1 MEKSAQHGAPLPLMK
16 TLELNRLKFSH
27 VWLAIAAIALTQ
39 GKYALATGSNERLKK
54 TIGL

>member
-39 GKYALATGSNERLKK
+39 GKYALATVSNERLKK

>member
-1 MEKSAQHGAPLPLMK
+1 MEKSAQHGEPLPLMK

-27 VWLAIAAIALTQ
+27 VWLAIAAIALTK